1 MSRMRNVNAQYLAE
15 LLDDNSKSLRFRN
28 PILKLAENNY
38 FIRIK

>member
-1 MSRMRNVNAQYLAE
+1 MDKIRNVNVQYLAE

-38 FIRIK
+38 FIRIQ